1 MVYFFLAA
9 TPAPAYEPRGRTMN
23 PPSSSWDDRRGGN
36 NGYNNNKRD
45 SSGDAS
51 LSREKNSAATVYV
64 ERDGE
69 FTSYPEI

>member
-1 MVYFFLAA
+1 
-9 TPAPAYEPRGRTMN
+9 MN